1 MKDSLY
7 IKSRLDNLKSQYIPQ
22 SIEYTA
28 PQNER
33 IKTLEWT
40 YNNGEIQSQHMI
52 ENRLERLNEELI
64 ALQFANETGIPLK
77 IVNAKIQEL
86 KNILN

>member
-7 IKSRLDNLKSQYIPQ
+7 IKSRLDNLKSQYVPQ
-22 SIEYTA
+22 SIEYTV

-33 IKTLEWT
+33 IKTLEWI

>member
-1 MKDSLY
+1 
-7 IKSRLDNLKSQYIPQ
+7 
-22 SIEYTA
+22 
-28 PQNER
+28 
-33 IKTLEWT
+33 
-40 YNNGEIQSQHMI
+40 MI